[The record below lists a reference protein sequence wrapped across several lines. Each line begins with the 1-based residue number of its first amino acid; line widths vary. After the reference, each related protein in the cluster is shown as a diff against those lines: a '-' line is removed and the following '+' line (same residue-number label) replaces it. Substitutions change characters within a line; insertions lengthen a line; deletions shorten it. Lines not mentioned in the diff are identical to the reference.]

1 MMRPVMLWMLM
12 AALLCAPAAMAAEN
26 LAAPFPVTVVP
37 EWRYDFDPVV
47 EGSAVM
53 HDFVIQNKGSAP
65 LNVLEVKTA

>member
-1 MMRPVMLWMLM
+1 
-12 AALLCAPAAMAAEN
+12 